1 MGKKILVVDDEPQ
14 LLRMLKTR
22 LAANGYDVVTAED
35 GTSGLERWQTE
46 KPDLILLDI
55 MMPQMDGYTFI
66 QESKGRSDL
75 NPVPII
81 IITAREGMEDLFQ
94 MEGINDY
101 IVKPFNDA
109 DLLKKIRKHL
119 KN

>member
-14 LLRMLKTR
+14 LVRMLKTR
-22 LAANGYDVVTAED
+22 LEANGYEVVTAED
-35 GTSGLERWQTE
+35 GTSGLEQWRTQ

-55 MMPQMDGYTFI
+55 MMPKIDGYTFV

-81 IITAREGMEDLFQ
+81 IITAREGMKDLFQ
-94 MEGINDY
+94 IEGINDY
-101 IVKPFNDA
+101 IVKPINDT
-109 DLLKKIRKHL
+109 DLLEKIRKHL
-119 KN
+119 EN